1 MAQKL
6 RIISKRE
13 GFRRCG
19 VAHSENPV
27 FHDLADFTET
37 ELKRLEADPMLV
49 VDMVEVDETG
59 TAKVAPPAKASAK
72 K

>member
-6 RIISKRE
+6 RIISKRD

-19 VAHSENPV
+19 NAHSEAPT
-27 FHDLADFTET
+27 FHDPSAFTQAQIDEMS
-37 ELKRLEADPMLV
+37 ADPMLV
-49 VDMVEVDETG
+49 VDMVEVDEDG
-59 TAKVAPPAKASAK
+59 SAKVAPPAKASSK